1 MYTAL
6 TLRSAC
12 SYSSYRLP
20 MSGVEGLSPR
30 VLLGDLKGAILSR
43 ERMAPFPASPA
54 RRKEKYRPRGIK
66 FPLMSIIRKIMWR
79 RAVMEL
85 FSANYEENTRA
96 LDDLLGV
103 GRCFDMISRDLYVGG
118 RRARMWVVDGY
129 GDDAVIERMLSFWLP
144 LRDVSNAQTMQQFID
159 RYITFN
165 EVNAE
170 QNVKNTVTSVF
181 LGKMALLV
189 EGYDECA
196 LIDAKQ
202 YPARGVEEPSS
213 GKVLRGAH
221 DGFIETLVANA
232 ALLRR
237 RIRDP
242 QLTLEG
248 HKVSDCSRADVV
260 LCYLEN
266 KVDRKLLDEVRQ
278 KLAKIDVR
286 SVSMSQESIAEAMMG
301 KKQWWTPFPKVR
313 YTERPDAATACVMEG
328 DIVVL
333 VDNSPAAMILPTHFF
348 DFVQEANDFY
358 FPPLIGTYLRILR
371 IVVFLLTMF
380 ITPVWFL
387 LVKDPAR
394 TQAGLEFLAIDSDY
408 SVPLLVQ
415 LLLAEFIVDLLK
427 LASLNTPD
435 VFSNSFSMLGALVLG
450 DFAVQAHWLVPEVLA
465 YMAFVAIANFAQ
477 PSYELGYAFKL
488 LRLMLLL
495 FVGALDWIGLVLGC
509 IVIVVLLATTKPIVG
524 KGYLYPLCPLD
535 KKALLA
541 LLVRKPI
548 SRDNT

>member
-1 MYTAL
+1 MDCLTA
-6 TLRSAC
+6 
-12 SYSSYRLP
+12 
-20 MSGVEGLSPR
+20 
-30 VLLGDLKGAILSR
+30 D
-43 ERMAPFPASPA
+43 F
-54 RRKEKYRPRGIK
+54 
-66 FPLMSIIRKIMWR
+66 
-79 RAVMEL
+79 
-85 FSANYEENTRA
+85 EENVRT
-96 LDDLLGV
+96 LDALLGV

-118 RRARMWVVDGY
+118 KRARLWVVDGY

-144 LRDVSNAQTMQQFID
+144 LQNIDGAQTMQQFID
-159 RYITFN
+159 RYITFS

-170 QNVKNTVTSVF
+170 QSVETAVTSVF
-181 LGKMALLV
+181 LGKLLLLID
-189 EGYDECA
+189 GFDACA

-202 YPARGVEEPSS
+202 FPARSVEEPSA

-266 KVDRKLLDEVRQ
+266 KVDRKLLDEVRL
-278 KLAKIDVR
+278 KLKRIDVR
-286 SVSMSQESIAEAMMG
+286 SVSMSQESIAEAMME

-328 DIVVL
+328 NIVVL

-348 DFVQEANDFY
+348 DFVQEANDYY
-358 FPPLIGTYLRILR
+358 FPPLIGTYLRVLR

-380 ITPVWFL
+380 ITPVWYL

-394 TQAGLEFLAIDSDY
+394 TQAGLEFLAIESDY

-427 LASLNTPD
+427 LASLNTPA

-465 YMAFVAIANFAQ
+465 YMAFVAISNFAQ

-488 LRLMLLL
+488 LRIVLLL
-495 FVGALDWIGLVLGC
+495 FVGALDWVGLALGC
-509 IVIVVLLATTKPIVG
+509 IGIIALLASTKPIVG
-524 KGYLYPLCPLD
+524 EGYLYPLCPLN
-535 KKALLA
+535 KKALFA
-541 LLVRKPI
+541 LFVRRPI

>member
-1 MYTAL
+1 MDCLTA
-6 TLRSAC
+6 
-12 SYSSYRLP
+12 
-20 MSGVEGLSPR
+20 
-30 VLLGDLKGAILSR
+30 D
-43 ERMAPFPASPA
+43 F
-54 RRKEKYRPRGIK
+54 
-66 FPLMSIIRKIMWR
+66 
-79 RAVMEL
+79 
-85 FSANYEENTRA
+85 EENVRT
-96 LDDLLGV
+96 LDALLGV

-118 RRARMWVVDGY
+118 KRARLWVVDGY

-144 LRDVSNAQTMQQFID
+144 LRNIDGAQTMQQFID
-159 RYITFN
+159 RYITFS

-170 QNVKNTVTSVF
+170 QSVETAVTSVF
-181 LGKMALLV
+181 LGKLLLLID
-189 EGYDECA
+189 GFDACA

-202 YPARGVEEPSS
+202 FPARSVEEPSA

-278 KLAKIDVR
+278 KLQKIDVR
-286 SVSMSQESIAEAMMG
+286 SVSMSQESIAEAMME

-328 DIVVL
+328 NIVVL

-348 DFVQEANDFY
+348 DFVQEANDYY
-358 FPPLIGTYLRILR
+358 FPPLIGTYLRVLR

-380 ITPVWFL
+380 ITPVWYL

-394 TQAGLEFLAIDSDY
+394 TQAGLEFLAIESDY

-427 LASLNTPD
+427 LASLNTPA

-465 YMAFVAIANFAQ
+465 YMAFVAISNFAQ

-488 LRLMLLL
+488 LRIVLLL
-495 FVGALDWIGLVLGC
+495 FVGALDWVGLALGC
-509 IVIVVLLATTKPIVG
+509 IGIIALLALTKPIVG
-524 KGYLYPLCPLD
+524 EGYLYPLCPLN
-535 KKALLA
+535 KKALFA
-541 LLVRKPI
+541 LFVRRPI

>member
-1 MYTAL
+1 MDCLTA
-6 TLRSAC
+6 
-12 SYSSYRLP
+12 
-20 MSGVEGLSPR
+20 
-30 VLLGDLKGAILSR
+30 D
-43 ERMAPFPASPA
+43 F
-54 RRKEKYRPRGIK
+54 
-66 FPLMSIIRKIMWR
+66 
-79 RAVMEL
+79 
-85 FSANYEENTRA
+85 EENVRT
-96 LDDLLGV
+96 LDALLGV

-118 RRARMWVVDGY
+118 RRARLWVVDGY

-144 LRDVSNAQTMQQFID
+144 LRNIDGAQTMQQFID
-159 RYITFN
+159 RYITFS

-170 QNVKNTVTSVF
+170 QSVETAVTSVF
-181 LGKMALLV
+181 LGKLLLLID
-189 EGYDECA
+189 GFDACA

-202 YPARGVEEPSS
+202 FPARSVEEPSA

-266 KVDRKLLDEVRQ
+266 KVDRKLLGEVRQ

-286 SVSMSQESIAEAMMG
+286 SVSMSQESIAEAMME

-328 DIVVL
+328 NIVVL

-348 DFVQEANDFY
+348 DFVQEANDYY
-358 FPPLIGTYLRILR
+358 FPPLIGTYLRVLR

-380 ITPVWFL
+380 ITPVWYL

-394 TQAGLEFLAIDSDY
+394 TQAGLEFLAIESDY

-427 LASLNTPD
+427 LASLNTPA

-465 YMAFVAIANFAQ
+465 YMAFVAISNFAQ

-488 LRLMLLL
+488 LRIVLLL
-495 FVGALDWIGLVLGC
+495 FVGALDWVGLALGC
-509 IVIVVLLATTKPIVG
+509 IGIIALLALTKPIVG
-524 KGYLYPLCPLD
+524 EGYLYPLCPLN
-535 KKALLA
+535 KKALFA
-541 LLVRKPI
+541 LFVRRPI

>member
-1 MYTAL
+1 MSRAAADN
-6 TLRSAC
+6 RSRDK
-12 SYSSYRLP
+12 SYSRANGGERSNAATQAVQSDILF
-20 MSGVEGLSPR
+20 PR
-30 VLLGDLKGAILSR
+30 KENIPLNR
-43 ERMAPFPASPA
+43 SPA
-54 RRKEKYRPRGIK
+54 RRKEKYSPRGIK
-66 FPLMSIIRKIMWR
+66 FLLMSIIRKIMWR

-144 LRDVSNAQTMQQFID
+144 LRDVSDAQTMQQFID

-248 HKVSDCSRADVV
+248 YKVSDCSRADVV

-313 YTERPDAATACVMEG
+313 YSERPDAATACVMEG

-387 LVKDPAR
+387 LVKDPSR
-394 TQAGLEFLAIDSDY
+394 TQAGLEFLAIDSHY

>member
-1 MYTAL
+1 MD
-6 TLRSAC
+6 
-12 SYSSYRLP
+12 RL
-20 MSGVEGLSPR
+20 SQH
-30 VLLGDLKGAILSR
+30 
-43 ERMAPFPASPA
+43 F
-54 RRKEKYRPRGIK
+54 
-66 FPLMSIIRKIMWR
+66 
-79 RAVMEL
+79 
-85 FSANYEENTRA
+85 EENVRA
-96 LDDLLGV
+96 LDALLGV
-103 GRCFDMISRDLYVGG
+103 GRCFDMVSRDLCVGG
-118 RRARMWVVDGY
+118 KSARLWVVDGY
-129 GDDAVIERMLSFWLP
+129 GDDAVIERMLSFWLALETVDDAP
-144 LRDVSNAQTMQQFID
+144 TMQAFIE
-159 RYITFN
+159 RYVTFG

-170 QNVKNTVTSVF
+170 RDLKTAVTNVF
-181 LGKMALLV
+181 LGKTLLLI
-189 EGYDECA
+189 EGYNACA

-202 YPARGVEEPSS
+202 FPARGVEEPSA

-248 HKVSDCSRADVV
+248 HKVSDRSRADVV

-266 KVDRKLLDEVRQ
+266 KVDRRLLDEVRQ
-278 KLAKIDVR
+278 KLGQIDVR

-301 KKQWWTPFPKVR
+301 KGQWWNPFPKVR

-328 DIVVL
+328 NILVL
-333 VDNSPAAMILPTHFF
+333 VDNSPAAMILPTHFI

-358 FPPLIGTYLRILR
+358 FPPLVGTYLRVLR
-371 IVVFLLTMF
+371 VVVFLLTMF
-380 ITPVWFL
+380 ITPVWYL
-387 LVKDPAR
+387 LVKDPSR
-394 TQAGLEFLAIDSDY
+394 TQAGLQFLAIDSDY
-408 SVPLLVQ
+408 SVPILAQ

-465 YMAFVAIANFAQ
+465 YMAFVAISNFAQ

-495 FVGALDWIGLVLGC
+495 FVGALDWVGLALGC
-509 IVIVVLLATTKPIVG
+509 IAIAAILASTKPIVG
-524 KGYLYPLCPLD
+524 KGYLYPLCPFD
-535 KKALLA
+535 RKALRA
-541 LLVRKPI
+541 LLIRQPI
-548 SRDNT
+548 SRENT

>member
-1 MYTAL
+1 MD
-6 TLRSAC
+6 
-12 SYSSYRLP
+12 RL
-20 MSGVEGLSPR
+20 SEHH
-30 VLLGDLKGAILSR
+30 
-43 ERMAPFPASPA
+43 
-54 RRKEKYRPRGIK
+54 
-66 FPLMSIIRKIMWR
+66 
-79 RAVMEL
+79 
-85 FSANYEENTRA
+85 EENVRA
-96 LDDLLGV
+96 LDELLGV
-103 GRCFDMISRDLYVGG
+103 GRCFDMISRDLCVGG
-118 RRARMWVVDGY
+118 KRARLWVVDGY
-129 GDDAVIERMLSFWLP
+129 GDDAVIERMLSFWLA
-144 LRDVSNAQTMQQFID
+144 LESVENARTMQRFID
-159 RYITFN
+159 RYVTFS

-170 QNVKNTVTSVF
+170 TDLKNAVTSVF
-181 LGKMALLV
+181 LGKRLLLI
-189 EGYDECA
+189 EGYDACA

-202 YPARGVEEPSS
+202 FPARGVEEPAS

-248 HKVSDCSRADVV
+248 HKVSDRSRADVV

-266 KVDRKLLDEVRQ
+266 KVDRRLLDELRQ
-278 KLAKIDVR
+278 KLGQIDVC
-286 SVSMSQESIAEAMMG
+286 SISMSQESIAEALMG
-301 KKQWWTPFPKVR
+301 KGQWWNPFPKVR

-328 DIVVL
+328 DILVL

-358 FPPLIGTYLRILR
+358 FPPLVGTYLRVLR
-371 IVVFLLTMF
+371 VVVFLLTMF
-380 ITPVWFL
+380 ITPVWYL
-387 LVKDPAR
+387 LVKDPSR
-394 TQAGLEFLAIDSDY
+394 TQAGLQFLAIDSDY
-408 SVPLLVQ
+408 SVPILAQ

-465 YMAFVAIANFAQ
+465 YMAFVAISNFAQ

-495 FVGALDWIGLVLGC
+495 FVGALDWVGLALGC
-509 IVIVVLLATTKPIVG
+509 IVIVAILASTKPIVG
-524 KGYLYPLCPLD
+524 KGYLYPLCPFD
-535 KKALLA
+535 RKALRA
-541 LLVRKPI
+541 LLIRKPI
-548 SRDNT
+548 SRENT

>member
-1 MYTAL
+1 MDCLTA
-6 TLRSAC
+6 
-12 SYSSYRLP
+12 
-20 MSGVEGLSPR
+20 
-30 VLLGDLKGAILSR
+30 D
-43 ERMAPFPASPA
+43 F
-54 RRKEKYRPRGIK
+54 
-66 FPLMSIIRKIMWR
+66 
-79 RAVMEL
+79 
-85 FSANYEENTRA
+85 EENVRT
-96 LDDLLGV
+96 LDALLGV

-118 RRARMWVVDGY
+118 KRARLWVVDGY

-144 LRDVSNAQTMQQFID
+144 LRNIDGAQTMQQFID
-159 RYITFN
+159 RYITFS

-170 QNVKNTVTSVF
+170 QSVETAVTSVF
-181 LGKMALLV
+181 LGKLLLLID
-189 EGYDECA
+189 GFDACA

-202 YPARGVEEPSS
+202 FPARSVEEPSA

-286 SVSMSQESIAEAMMG
+286 SVSMSQESIAEAMME

-328 DIVVL
+328 NIVVL

-348 DFVQEANDFY
+348 DFVQEANDYY
-358 FPPLIGTYLRILR
+358 FPPLIGTYLRVLR

-380 ITPVWFL
+380 ITPVWYL

-394 TQAGLEFLAIDSDY
+394 TQAGLEFLAIESNY

-427 LASLNTPD
+427 LASLNTPA

-465 YMAFVAIANFAQ
+465 YMAFVAISNFAQ

-488 LRLMLLL
+488 LRIVLLL
-495 FVGALDWIGLVLGC
+495 FVGALDWVGLALGC
-509 IVIVVLLATTKPIVG
+509 IGIIALLALTKPIVG
-524 KGYLYPLCPLD
+524 EGYLYPLCPLN
-535 KKALLA
+535 KKALFA
-541 LLVRKPI
+541 LFVRRPI

>member
-1 MYTAL
+1 MDCLTADFEKNVR
-6 TLRSAC
+6 TLDA
-12 SYSSYRLP
+12 
-20 MSGVEGLSPR
+20 
-30 VLLGDLKGAILSR
+30 
-43 ERMAPFPASPA
+43 
-54 RRKEKYRPRGIK
+54 
-66 FPLMSIIRKIMWR
+66 
-79 RAVMEL
+79 
-85 FSANYEENTRA
+85 
-96 LDDLLGV
+96 LLGV

-118 RRARMWVVDGY
+118 KRARLWVVDGY

-144 LRDVSNAQTMQQFID
+144 LRNIDGAQTMQQFID
-159 RYITFN
+159 RYITFS

-170 QNVKNTVTSVF
+170 QSVETAVTSVF
-181 LGKMALLV
+181 LGKLLLLID
-189 EGYDECA
+189 GFDACA

-202 YPARGVEEPSS
+202 FPARSVEEPSA

-278 KLAKIDVR
+278 KLKRIDVR
-286 SVSMSQESIAEAMMG
+286 SVSMSQESIAEAMME

-328 DIVVL
+328 NIVVL

-348 DFVQEANDFY
+348 DFVQEANDYY
-358 FPPLIGTYLRILR
+358 FPPLIGTYLRVLR

-380 ITPVWFL
+380 ITPVWYL

-394 TQAGLEFLAIDSDY
+394 TQAGLEFLAIESDY

-415 LLLAEFIVDLLK
+415 LLLAEFIVGAVALVIVEVFPLQIAMLFGAANESTYYADFTVKCFRTYLCLMPLATLNKGTFIYLQALGKAFASTAVSMTREIIFGVSLPVILPVFFGLDGLLWSFPAADLLTF
-427 LASLNTPD
+427 LIAAFFIRQTYRELSD
-435 VFSNSFSMLGALVLG
+435 VS
-450 DFAVQAHWLVPEVLA
+450 AVHTE
-465 YMAFVAIANFAQ
+465 
-477 PSYELGYAFKL
+477 EE
-488 LRLMLLL
+488 
-495 FVGALDWIGLVLGC
+495 
-509 IVIVVLLATTKPIVG
+509 T
-524 KGYLYPLCPLD
+524 
-535 KKALLA
+535 
-541 LLVRKPI
+541 
-548 SRDNT
+548 

>member
-1 MYTAL
+1 
-6 TLRSAC
+6 
-12 SYSSYRLP
+12 
-20 MSGVEGLSPR
+20 
-30 VLLGDLKGAILSR
+30 
-43 ERMAPFPASPA
+43 
-54 RRKEKYRPRGIK
+54 
-66 FPLMSIIRKIMWR
+66 
-79 RAVMEL
+79 MEQL
-85 FSANYEENTRA
+85 SANFNENVRWFNEV
-96 LDDLLGV
+96 LGV
-103 GRCFDMISRDLYVGG
+103 GRSCDLVNRDLVIGG
-118 RRARMWVVDGY
+118 RRARIWVIDGFG
-129 GDDAVIERMLSFWLP
+129 GDAILERIGAFWLSISP
-144 LRDVSNAQTMQQFID
+144 EAVAGID
-159 RYITFN
+159 RMQAFVDRFVTFLEADVGTDPEEITT
-165 EVNAE
+165 
-170 QNVKNTVTSVF
+170 NVL
-181 LGKMALLV
+181 LGKTLLLV
-189 EGYDECA
+189 EGIQGAA
-196 LIDAKQ
+196 LIDAKE
-202 YPARGVEEPSS
+202 YPGRSVQEPPD

-221 DGFIETLVANA
+221 DGFIEAMVPNM

-242 QLTLEG
+242 HLTMEG
-248 HKVSDCSRADVV
+248 HKAGSRSHTDVV

-387 LVKDPAR
+387 LVKDPSR
-394 TQAGLEFLAIDSDY
+394 TQAGLDFLAIDSDY

-465 YMAFVAIANFAQ
+465 YMAFVAISNFAQ

>member
-1 MYTAL
+1 MDCLTA
-6 TLRSAC
+6 
-12 SYSSYRLP
+12 
-20 MSGVEGLSPR
+20 
-30 VLLGDLKGAILSR
+30 D
-43 ERMAPFPASPA
+43 F
-54 RRKEKYRPRGIK
+54 
-66 FPLMSIIRKIMWR
+66 
-79 RAVMEL
+79 
-85 FSANYEENTRA
+85 EENVRT
-96 LDDLLGV
+96 LDALLGV

-118 RRARMWVVDGY
+118 KHARLWVVDGY

-144 LRDVSNAQTMQQFID
+144 LRNIDGAQTMQQFID
-159 RYITFN
+159 RYITFS

-170 QNVKNTVTSVF
+170 QSVETAVTSVF
-181 LGKMALLV
+181 LGKLLLLID
-189 EGYDECA
+189 GFDTCA

-202 YPARGVEEPSS
+202 FPARSVEEPSA

-286 SVSMSQESIAEAMMG
+286 SVSMSQESIAEAMME

-328 DIVVL
+328 NIVVL

-348 DFVQEANDFY
+348 DFVQEANDYY
-358 FPPLIGTYLRILR
+358 FPPLIGTYLRVLR

-380 ITPVWFL
+380 ITPVWYL

-394 TQAGLEFLAIDSDY
+394 TQAGLEFLAIESDY

-427 LASLNTPD
+427 LASLNTPA

-465 YMAFVAIANFAQ
+465 YMAFVAISNFAQ

-488 LRLMLLL
+488 LRIVLLL
-495 FVGALDWIGLVLGC
+495 FVGALDWVGLALGC
-509 IVIVVLLATTKPIVG
+509 IGIIALLALTKPIVG
-524 KGYLYPLCPLD
+524 EGYLYPLCPLN
-535 KKALLA
+535 KKALFA
-541 LLVRKPI
+541 LFVRRPI
-548 SRDNT
+548 SWDNT

>member
-1 MYTAL
+1 MDCLTA
-6 TLRSAC
+6 
-12 SYSSYRLP
+12 
-20 MSGVEGLSPR
+20 
-30 VLLGDLKGAILSR
+30 D
-43 ERMAPFPASPA
+43 F
-54 RRKEKYRPRGIK
+54 
-66 FPLMSIIRKIMWR
+66 
-79 RAVMEL
+79 
-85 FSANYEENTRA
+85 EENVRT
-96 LDDLLGV
+96 LDALLGV

-118 RRARMWVVDGY
+118 KRARLWVVDGY

-144 LRDVSNAQTMQQFID
+144 LRNIDGAQTMQQFID
-159 RYITFN
+159 RYITFS

-170 QNVKNTVTSVF
+170 QSVETAVTSVF
-181 LGKMALLV
+181 LGKLLLLID
-189 EGYDECA
+189 GFDACA

-202 YPARGVEEPSS
+202 FPARSVEEPSA

-278 KLAKIDVR
+278 KLKRIDVR
-286 SVSMSQESIAEAMMG
+286 SVSMSQESIAEAMME

-328 DIVVL
+328 NIVVL

-348 DFVQEANDFY
+348 DFVQEANDYY
-358 FPPLIGTYLRILR
+358 FPPLIGTYLRVLR

-380 ITPVWFL
+380 ITPVWYL

-394 TQAGLEFLAIDSDY
+394 TQAGLEFLAIESDY

-427 LASLNTPD
+427 LASLNTPA

-465 YMAFVAIANFAQ
+465 YMAFVAISNFAQ

-488 LRLMLLL
+488 LRVALLL
-495 FVGALDWIGLVLGC
+495 VTAVFDVWGFCLGVVGIF
-509 IVIVVLLATTKPIVG
+509 ILLCTTKPLVG
-524 KGYLYPLCPLD
+524 KGYLYPLVPFNG
-535 KKALLA
+535 KALLR
-541 LLVRKPI
+541 LLVREPI

>member
-1 MYTAL
+1 MDCLTA
-6 TLRSAC
+6 
-12 SYSSYRLP
+12 
-20 MSGVEGLSPR
+20 
-30 VLLGDLKGAILSR
+30 D
-43 ERMAPFPASPA
+43 F
-54 RRKEKYRPRGIK
+54 
-66 FPLMSIIRKIMWR
+66 
-79 RAVMEL
+79 
-85 FSANYEENTRA
+85 EENVRT
-96 LDDLLGV
+96 LDALLGV

-118 RRARMWVVDGY
+118 KRARLWVVDGY

-144 LRDVSNAQTMQQFID
+144 LRNIDGAQTMQQFID
-159 RYITFN
+159 RYITFS

-170 QNVKNTVTSVF
+170 QSVETAVTSVF
-181 LGKMALLV
+181 LGKLLLLID
-189 EGYDECA
+189 GFDACA

-202 YPARGVEEPSS
+202 FPARSVEEPSA

-286 SVSMSQESIAEAMMG
+286 SVSMSQESIAEAMME

-328 DIVVL
+328 NIVVL

-348 DFVQEANDFY
+348 DFVQEANDYY
-358 FPPLIGTYLRILR
+358 FPPLIGTYLRVLR

-380 ITPVWFL
+380 ITPVWYL

-394 TQAGLEFLAIDSDY
+394 TQAGLEFLAIESDY

-427 LASLNTPD
+427 LASLNTPA

-465 YMAFVAIANFAQ
+465 YMAFVAISNFAQ

-488 LRLMLLL
+488 LRIVLLL
-495 FVGALDWIGLVLGC
+495 FVGALDWVGLALGC
-509 IVIVVLLATTKPIVG
+509 IGIIALLAATKPIVG
-524 KGYLYPLCPLD
+524 EGYLYPLCPLN
-535 KKALLA
+535 KKALFA
-541 LLVRKPI
+541 LFVRRPI

>member
-1 MYTAL
+1 MDCLTA
-6 TLRSAC
+6 
-12 SYSSYRLP
+12 
-20 MSGVEGLSPR
+20 
-30 VLLGDLKGAILSR
+30 D
-43 ERMAPFPASPA
+43 F
-54 RRKEKYRPRGIK
+54 
-66 FPLMSIIRKIMWR
+66 
-79 RAVMEL
+79 
-85 FSANYEENTRA
+85 EENVRT
-96 LDDLLGV
+96 LDSLLGV

-118 RRARMWVVDGY
+118 KRARLWVVDGY

-144 LRDVSNAQTMQQFID
+144 LRNIDGAQTMQQFID
-159 RYITFN
+159 RYITFS

-170 QNVKNTVTSVF
+170 QSVETAVTSVF
-181 LGKMALLV
+181 LGKLLLLID
-189 EGYDECA
+189 GFDACA

-202 YPARGVEEPSS
+202 FPARSVEEPSA

-286 SVSMSQESIAEAMMG
+286 SVSMSQESIAEAMME

-328 DIVVL
+328 NIVVL

-348 DFVQEANDFY
+348 DFVQEANDYY
-358 FPPLIGTYLRILR
+358 FPPLIGTYLRVLR

-380 ITPVWFL
+380 ITPVWYL

-394 TQAGLEFLAIDSDY
+394 TQAGLEFLAIESDY

-427 LASLNTPD
+427 LASLNTPA

-465 YMAFVAIANFAQ
+465 YMAFVAISNFAQ

-488 LRLMLLL
+488 LRIVLLL
-495 FVGALDWIGLVLGC
+495 FVGALDWVGLALGC
-509 IVIVVLLATTKPIVG
+509 IGIITLLASTKPIVG
-524 KGYLYPLCPLD
+524 EGYLYPLCPLN
-535 KKALLA
+535 KKALFA
-541 LLVRKPI
+541 LFVRRPI

>member
-1 MYTAL
+1 MDCLTA
-6 TLRSAC
+6 
-12 SYSSYRLP
+12 
-20 MSGVEGLSPR
+20 
-30 VLLGDLKGAILSR
+30 D
-43 ERMAPFPASPA
+43 F
-54 RRKEKYRPRGIK
+54 
-66 FPLMSIIRKIMWR
+66 
-79 RAVMEL
+79 
-85 FSANYEENTRA
+85 EENVRT
-96 LDDLLGV
+96 LDALLGV

-118 RRARMWVVDGY
+118 KRARLWVVDGY

-144 LRDVSNAQTMQQFID
+144 LRNIDGAQTMQQFID
-159 RYITFN
+159 RYITFS

-170 QNVKNTVTSVF
+170 QSVETAVTSVF
-181 LGKMALLV
+181 LGKLLLLID
-189 EGYDECA
+189 GFDACA

-202 YPARGVEEPSS
+202 FPARSVEEPSA

-278 KLAKIDVR
+278 KLKRIDVR
-286 SVSMSQESIAEAMMG
+286 SVSMSQESIAEAMME

-328 DIVVL
+328 NIVVL

-348 DFVQEANDFY
+348 DFVQEANDYY
-358 FPPLIGTYLRILR
+358 FPPLIGTYLRVLR

-380 ITPVWFL
+380 ITPVWYL

-394 TQAGLEFLAIDSDY
+394 TQAGLEFLAIESDY

-427 LASLNTPD
+427 LASLNTPA

-465 YMAFVAIANFAQ
+465 YMAFVAISNFAQ

-488 LRLMLLL
+488 LRIVLLL
-495 FVGALDWIGLVLGC
+495 FVGALDWVGLALGC
-509 IVIVVLLATTKPIVG
+509 IGIIALLALTKPIVG
-524 KGYLYPLCPLD
+524 EGYLYPLCPLN
-535 KKALLA
+535 KKALFA
-541 LLVRKPI
+541 LFVRRPI

>member
-1 MYTAL
+1 
-6 TLRSAC
+6 
-12 SYSSYRLP
+12 
-20 MSGVEGLSPR
+20 
-30 VLLGDLKGAILSR
+30 
-43 ERMAPFPASPA
+43 
-54 RRKEKYRPRGIK
+54 
-66 FPLMSIIRKIMWR
+66 
-79 RAVMEL
+79 MEL
-85 FSANYEENTRA
+85 LSESYEENVRT
-96 LDDLLGV
+96 LDALLGV
-103 GRCFDMISRDLYVGG
+103 ERCFDMIARDLVIGG
-118 RRARMWVVDGY
+118 RHARLWVVDGY
-129 GDDAVIERMLSFWLP
+129 GDDAVLERMLSFWLSLP
-144 LRDVSNAQTMQQFID
+144 PFAKQQTMQQFID
-159 RYITFN
+159 RCITFS
-165 EVNAE
+165 EVEAE
-170 QNVKNTVTSVF
+170 KNIETAVTGVF
-181 LGKMALLV
+181 LGKTLLLI
-189 EGYDECA
+189 EGCGECA

-221 DGFIETLVANA
+221 DGFIETLVSNA

-248 HKVSDCSRADVV
+248 HKITDRSRADVV

-266 KVDRKLLDEVRQ
+266 RVDRALLDEVRR
-278 KLAKIDVR
+278 KLARIDVH
-286 SVSMSQESIAEAMMG
+286 SISMGQESIAEAMMD

-328 DIVVL
+328 SIIML

-358 FPPLIGTYLRILR
+358 FPPLVGSYLRLLR
-371 IVVFLLTMF
+371 FFVFLLTMF
-380 ITPVWFL
+380 ITPVWYL
-387 LVKDPAR
+387 LVKDPVR
-394 TQAGLEFLAIDSDY
+394 IYAGLEFLAIESEY

-488 LRLMLLL
+488 MRLVLLL
-495 FVGALDWIGLVLGC
+495 FVEALDAAGLALGTALLVL
-509 IVIVVLLATTKPIVG
+509 LLATTKPIVG
-524 KGYLYPLCPLD
+524 RHYFYPLIPFNG
-535 KKALLA
+535 KKLWALLI
-541 LLVRKPI
+541 RRPI

>member
-1 MYTAL
+1 MERL
-6 TLRSAC
+6 T
-12 SYSSYRLP
+12 
-20 MSGVEGLSPR
+20 GH
-30 VLLGDLKGAILSR
+30 
-43 ERMAPFPASPA
+43 F
-54 RRKEKYRPRGIK
+54 
-66 FPLMSIIRKIMWR
+66 
-79 RAVMEL
+79 EL
-85 FSANYEENTRA
+85 DVRT
-96 LDDLLGV
+96 LDALLGV
-103 GRCFDMISRDLYVGG
+103 ERCFDMIARDLVAGG
-118 RRARMWVVDGY
+118 RRCRLYVVDGY
-129 GDDAVIERMLSFWLP
+129 GDDAVLERMIGFWLALP
-144 LRDVSNAQTMQQFID
+144 STADAADAQTFID
-159 RYITFN
+159 RYVTFS

-170 QNVKNTVTSVF
+170 ADLRQTATAVF
-181 LGKMALLV
+181 LGKTLLLA
-189 EGYDECA
+189 EGYGECI
-196 LIDAKQ
+196 LIDAKS
-202 YPARGVEEPSS
+202 YPSRGVEEPSS

-242 QLTLEG
+242 QLTPEG

-495 FVGALDWIGLVLGC
+495 FVGALDWVGLALGC
-509 IVIVVLLATTKPIVG
+509 IGIIALLAATKPIVG
-524 KGYLYPLCPLD
+524 KGYLYPLCPFD
-535 KKALLA
+535 KKALFA